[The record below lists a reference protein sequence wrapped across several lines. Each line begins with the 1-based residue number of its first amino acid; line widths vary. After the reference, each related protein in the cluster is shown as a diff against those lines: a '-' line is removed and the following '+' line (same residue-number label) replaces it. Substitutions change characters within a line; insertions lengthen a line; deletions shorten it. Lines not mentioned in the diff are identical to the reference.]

1 MNTKRLIAIVSLLV
15 GSTVIG
21 LAADQVKAPAKAAP
35 AAKAAAKPA
44 PKVPAKPVAKAADP
58 AKAAVKPVAKA
69 PAKPAP
75 AKPVAKAPAKPAPKP
90 AVDFVRDIK
99 PILEFNCVGC
109 HREGKIK
116 GELRYD
122 RHDLFLK
129 GGEGGAAF
137 VAGQPAKSLMIE
149 LVSLPKDDDDVM
161 PSKGRV
167 LTKIEIDKLSK
178 WIAAGAPWPKGI
190 DLVEKK
196 ESDFVVKPLPKR
208 EGKVI
213 SVKVYP
219 ANVHLQ
225 TKRDKQ
231 ALVVMATYDDDTTA
245 DVTASSTF
253 TLTDESLVEKQ
264 KPYLYLPR
272 KEGKAQLSVKVA
284 GFEVKVPVEVKAP
297 AKDRDI
303 SFRLDIMPIFLKEGC
318 NTGSCH
324 GSSSGQDGFNL
335 SIFGFDPDGDHH
347 RITQQMA
354 GRRINFAI
362 PEESLMVEKA
372 TETVPHTGGKNFD
385 KDSDSFRNFVE
396 WVKKGALKDDPKTL
410 PDVVG
415 VDVYPLTMV
424 MRGAG
429 AYQQMT
435 VRARYSDGTD
445 RDVTELAVFGSTN
458 EPTATISDLGLVTAV
473 KRGEGY
479 IMARYDDYNVAAQ
492 VIVIP
497 KGLKYT
503 KPTVKEANYIDKLV
517 HQKLNRL
524 RIVPSGN
531 CTDEEYLRRVYLDV
545 VGILPTVDEY
555 KTFMADK
562 AADKRAKLVTQLLER
577 KEFTE
582 IWVMKWSELLQIRSS
597 RNVNLGMSYKS
608 ALLYSNWLKERIAAN
623 KPMNEIVI
631 ELLSASGGT
640 FGNPATNYYQI
651 ERDTNKLMEN
661 CAQVFMGMRMQCAQC
676 HNHPFDRWTMDDYYG
691 FSAFFAQVGRKNADD
706 PREKVIYNKGSGE
719 MKHKV
724 GGRVMVPKFLGGETP
739 DVKGKDRRVVLAKWM
754 ASPENPFF
762 ARNVVNIVW
771 AQFFGIGIVEPVDD
785 VRVSNPPSNPE
796 LLSELAA
803 KFQNEYKYDMKKLVQ
818 DICNSQAYQ
827 RSTKA
832 NLTNELDTR
841 NFAKGRIRR
850 QRAEVMLDNLSQL
863 TDTKNKFKGLPLGA
877 RAVQIADGG
886 TTNYFL
892 TTFGRAS
899 RETVCSCEVKMEP
912 TLSQALHLMNGENV
926 SAKIDSGAIV
936 KKALAAGKK
945 PDQVIDDIYIGSYS
959 RKPTDKEKKAL
970 LAQVS
975 KVGADKLKQ
984 EQVLNDI
991 FWAILNSKEFMFNH

>member
-1 MNTKRLIAIVSLLV
+1 MNMKRLIVIVNLLI
-15 GSTVIG
+15 SSSMIG
-21 LAADQVKAPAKAAP
+21 QAAAPAKAAAAP
-35 AAKAAAKPA
+35 AKVAAKAPA
-44 PKVPAKPVAKAADP
+44 P
-58 AKAAVKPVAKA
+58 AVKPVAKA
-69 PAKPAP
+69 PAKPA
-75 AKPVAKAPAKPAPKP
+75 ATSAKPAAAKSVP
-90 AVDFVRDIK
+90 ATVDFVRDIK

-122 RHDLFLK
+122 RHDLFLE
-129 GGEGGAAF
+129 GGENGPTF
-137 VAGQPAKSLMIE
+137 VAGKPDESSMID
-149 LVSLPKDDDDVM
+149 LVSLPEDDDDVM

-167 LTKIEIDKLSK
+167 LTKAEIDKLRK
-178 WIAAGAPWPKGI
+178 WVVAGAPWPKGI
-190 DLVEKK
+190 NLVEKK
-196 ESDFVVKPLPKR
+196 EADFKVKPLPKR
-208 EGKVI
+208 AGKIV

-219 ANVHLQ
+219 PDVNLQ
-225 TKRDKQ
+225 TNKDKQ

-245 DVTASSTF
+245 DVTSSSTY
-253 TLTDESLVEKQ
+253 TLADASLVEKQ

-272 KEGKAQLSVKVA
+272 KEGKTELSVKVA
-284 GFEVKVPVEVKAP
+284 GYEVKVPVEVKEP
-297 AKDRDI
+297 AKDREI

-324 GSSSGQDGFNL
+324 GTSRGQDGFNL

-372 TETVPHTGGKNFD
+372 TEAVPHSGGKNFD

-396 WVKKGALKDDPKTL
+396 WVKQGAEKDDPKTL
-410 PDVVG
+410 PEVVG
-415 VDVYPLTMV
+415 VDVYPLTIV
-424 MRGAG
+424 LRGADSI
-429 AYQQMT
+429 QQMS

-458 EPTATISDLGLVTAV
+458 EPTATITDIGLVTAV

-479 IMARYDDYNVAAQ
+479 IMARYEDYNVAAQ

-497 KGLKYT
+497 EGLKYT
-503 KPTVKEANYIDKLV
+503 KPTVKETNYIDKLV
-517 HQKLNRL
+517 NQKLNRL
-524 RIVPSGN
+524 RIVPSGV
-531 CTDEEYLRRVYLDV
+531 CTDEEYLRRVYLDI
-545 VGILPTVDEY
+545 VGILPTVEEY
-555 KTFMADK
+555 QTFIADK
-562 AADKRAKLVTQLLER
+562 AGDKRAKLVTQLLER

-640 FGNPATNYYQI
+640 FDNPATNYYQI

-691 FSAFFAQVGRKNADD
+691 FSAFFAQIGRKNADD
-706 PREKVIYNKGSGE
+706 PREKVIYNRGSGE

-724 GGRVMVPKFLGGETP
+724 GGRVMPPKFLGGETP
-739 DVKGKDRRVVLAKWM
+739 DVKGKDRRVVLAEWM
-754 ASPENPFF
+754 ASPENPYF

-796 LLSELAA
+796 LLDELAA
-803 KFQNEYKYDMKKLVQ
+803 KFQGEYKYDMKKLVA
-818 DICNSQAYQ
+818 DICASQAYQ

-832 NLTNELDTR
+832 NLTNELDSR

-892 TTFGRAS
+892 TTFGRAT

-926 SAKIDSGAIV
+926 TQKIDQGTVV

-945 PDQVIDDIYIGSYS
+945 PGQVIDDIYIGSYS
-959 RKPTDKEKKAL
+959 RKPTAKEKKAL
-970 LAQVS
+970 IAQVAKAGED
-975 KVGADKLKQ
+975 KVKQ